1 MQSHN
6 QSESGVPPFSPVLRE
21 VGSLRILGVVLL
33 STFLFLAAGDDARV
47 DRLGHQVI
55 CMCGCNQVLLEC
67 NHLGC
72 PYLSRMKQELTAAV
86 DRGDSDTAIT
96 QFFVQTYGTLVLAA
110 PPNRGFNR
118 IAWLMPYLALLVG
131 ITLVVFMV
139 WIWRKR
145 PVRVHASVPT
155 PVRGEELTRFREQVR
170 KETGL

>member
-1 MQSHN
+1 MQ
-6 QSESGVPPFSPVLRE
+6 
-21 VGSLRILGVVLL
+21 ILGSRFRLIVTLFTGVLV
-33 STFLFLAAGDDARV
+33 FIGAGDDARV

-86 DRGDSDTAIT
+86 DRGDSDSAIT

-110 PPNRGFNR
+110 PTNHGFNR
-118 IAWLMPYLALLVG
+118 VAWIMPYLALLGG

>member
-1 MQSHN
+1 MQ
-6 QSESGVPPFSPVLRE
+6 
-21 VGSLRILGVVLL
+21 ILGSRFRLIVTLFTGVLV
-33 STFLFLAAGDDARV
+33 FIGAGDDARV

-86 DRGDSDTAIT
+86 ARGDSDSAIT

-110 PPNRGFNR
+110 PTNHGFNR
-118 IAWLMPYLALLVG
+118 VAWIMPYLALLAG
-131 ITLVVFMV
+131 MTLVVFIV

-145 PVRVHASVPT
+145 PVRVHASVPA
-155 PVRGEELTRFREQVR
+155 PVRGEELARFREQAR